1 MSDEGDAPSP
11 NATLGVF
18 LIGIALASVYYGIT
32 FLQACFYFRSFPE
45 DRRRMKALVAM
56 VWFTVTL
63 SHIFI
68 CHAAYY
74 YLIKHQGNT
83 YALMHT
89 VWSLA
94 LPAGVNSMTGMMVQ
108 IFLARRVFIL
118 SGRNWVLTVLIW
130 ALALAQGCMGWSIA
144 ISSLLHPDG
153 TEIKKYAVS
162 DGEPRRDSGLIL
174 LKELVPPTFALT
186 AATDVVVT
194 ASLVFYLQIRKTG
207 VQGTNGLVNRLIC
220 MTVKSG
226 LISSSLALSACI
238 IQIRCP
244 ESFVPIALCFI
255 LGKAYANTFLT
266 SLNNRDTIRS
276 QYLASTDEDATGIY
290 FAKSVISTAVDP
302 LDGLEANDKEVDGRD
317 DGSVTF
323 TAA

>member
-11 NATLGVF
+11 DATLGVF

-45 DRRRMKALVAM
+45 DRRRMKALVQRCLSATLR
-56 VWFTVTL
+56 FTVTL

-74 YLIKHQGNT
+74 YLIKHQGDT

-153 TEIKKYAVS
+153 TEIKKYA
-162 DGEPRRDSGLIL
+162 
-174 LKELVPPTFALT
+174 ELVPPTFALT

-238 IQIRCP
+238 IQLRCP

-276 QYLASTDEDATGIY
+276 QSLASTDEDATGIY

>member
-11 NATLGVF
+11 DATLGVF

-45 DRRRMKALVAM
+45 DRRRMKALFLSATRR
-56 VWFTVTL
+56 FTVTL
-63 SHIFI
+63 SHVFI

-130 ALALAQGCMGWSIA
+130 ALALAQGCMGWFLKCA
-144 ISSLLHPDG
+144 ISSHFTRLLHPDG
-153 TEIKKYAVS
+153 TEIKKYA
-162 DGEPRRDSGLIL
+162 
-174 LKELVPPTFALT
+174 ELVPPTFALT
-186 AATDVVVT
+186 AATDAVVT
-194 ASLVFYLQIRKTG
+194 ASLVYYLQIRKTG

-238 IQIRCP
+238 TQLRCP

-276 QYLASTDEDATGIY
+276 ESLASTDEDATGIY
-290 FAKSVISTAVDP
+290 FAKSVIGTAVDP
-302 LDGLEANDKEVDGRD
+302 LDRLEAMDKEVDGRD
-317 DGSVTF
+317 DRSITF
-323 TAA
+323 AAP

>member
-11 NATLGVF
+11 DATLGVF

-63 SHIFI
+63 SHVFI

-89 VWSLA
+89 VWQ

-130 ALALAQGCMGWSIA
+130 ALALAQGCMGWCAFA
-144 ISSLLHPDG
+144 IRSHSTRLLHPDG
-153 TEIKKYAVS
+153 TEIKKYA
-162 DGEPRRDSGLIL
+162 
-174 LKELVPPTFALT
+174 ELVPPTFALT

-194 ASLVFYLQIRKTG
+194 ASLVYYLQIRKTG

-238 IQIRCP
+238 IQLRCP

-276 QYLASTDEDATGIY
+276 QSLASTDEDATGIY

-323 TAA
+323 TAP

>member
-11 NATLGVF
+11 DATLGVF

-45 DRRRMKALVAM
+45 DRRRMKALVQRSLSATLR
-56 VWFTVTL
+56 FTVTL

-74 YLIKHQGNT
+74 YLIKHQGDT

-153 TEIKKYAVS
+153 PEIKKYA
-162 DGEPRRDSGLIL
+162 
-174 LKELVPPTFALT
+174 ELVPPTFALT

-194 ASLVFYLQIRKTG
+194 ASLVYYLQIRKTG

-238 IQIRCP
+238 IQLRCP

-276 QYLASTDEDATGIY
+276 QSLASTDEDATGIY

-323 TAA
+323 TAP

>member
-1 MSDEGDAPSP
+1 MSDEGNAPSP
-11 NATLGVF
+11 DATLGVF

-63 SHIFI
+63 SHVFI

-74 YLIKHQGNT
+74 YLVKHQGNT

-89 VWSLA
+89 TWSLA

-108 IFLARRVFIL
+108 FFLARRVFIL

-153 TEIKKYAVS
+153 TEIKKYA
-162 DGEPRRDSGLIL
+162 
-174 LKELVPPTFALT
+174 ELVPPTFAIT

-194 ASLVFYLQIRKTG
+194 ASLVYYLQIRKTG

-220 MTVKSG
+220 MTIKSG

-238 IQIRCP
+238 IQLRCP

-276 QYLASTDEDATGIY
+276 ESMASTDEDATGIY
-290 FAKSVISTAVDP
+290 FAKSVFSTAANP
-302 LDGLEANDKEVDGRD
+302 LDGLEATDKGVDGWD
-317 DGSVTF
+317 DRRITF
-323 TAA
+323 AAP

>member
-11 NATLGVF
+11 DATLGVF

-45 DRRRMKALVAM
+45 DRRRMKALVCRSRALIE
-56 VWFTVTL
+56 FTVTL

-74 YLIKHQGNT
+74 YLIKHQGDT

-153 TEIKKYAVS
+153 TEIKKYA
-162 DGEPRRDSGLIL
+162 
-174 LKELVPPTFALT
+174 ELVPPTFALT

-194 ASLVFYLQIRKTG
+194 ASLVYYLQIRKTG

-238 IQIRCP
+238 IQLRCP

-276 QYLASTDEDATGIY
+276 QSLASTDEDATGIY

-323 TAA
+323 TAP

>member
-1 MSDEGDAPSP
+1 MSDEGYAPSP
-11 NATLGVF
+11 DATFGVF

-63 SHIFI
+63 SHVFI

-130 ALALAQGCMGWSIA
+130 ALALAQGCMGWCSHFIR
-144 ISSLLHPDG
+144 LLHPDG
-153 TEIKKYAVS
+153 TEIKKYA
-162 DGEPRRDSGLIL
+162 
-174 LKELVPPTFALT
+174 ELVPPTFALT

-194 ASLVFYLQIRKTG
+194 ASLVYYLQIRKTG

-238 IQIRCP
+238 TQLRCP
-244 ESFVPIALCFI
+244 ASFVPIALCFI

-276 QYLASTDEDATGIY
+276 ESLASTDEDATGIY
-290 FAKSVISTAVDP
+290 FAKSVISIAVDP
-302 LDGLEANDKEVDGRD
+302 LDGLEAMDKEVDGRD
-317 DGSVTF
+317 DGSITF
-323 TAA
+323 AAP